1 MGLKEEIDH
10 AAEQVKDAFKHGAE
24 NVKDAV
30 NEARHR
36 GEAEGEQAKRD
47 LAGDT
52 LTPGEYAGSVVNQ
65 AVNSTQ
71 ADISHAKRDIR
82 DTTT

>member
-1 MGLKEEIDH
+1 MKDQIGH
-10 AAEQVKDAFKHGAE
+10 AVDGVKDAIEHAAE

-30 NEARHR
+30 NEARHH
-36 GEAEGEQAKRD
+36 GEADAEQAKRD
-47 LAGDT
+47 LAGDE

-65 AVNSTQ
+65 GVNEVQ
-71 ADISHAKRDIR
+71 AGIDHAKRDIR